1 MLFLIGSIF
10 LSSYLTLAFKVC
22 ERYKID
28 LFQAIVFNYITCV
41 VTGSFVNG
49 SFPVNLDTMHLA
61 WVQWGFAMGV
71 LFISLFNLIGI
82 TAQKNGVA
90 VATVANKLSL
100 VIPVLFAVFLY
111 GEVVAG
117 FKLAGIV
124 TALVAVVLTCYQPAS
139 AGDSEGKAAPGIQLT
154 YLLPFILFIGSGFLD
169 SIINH
174 VQKKYITESNS
185 NAFLITG
192 FFSAAFIGGI
202 ILISQLLRK
211 RETFAVKNL
220 LAGILIGIPNYFS
233 IWCLMKFLKTSP
245 MQSSANI
252 PVNNMGIVLF
262 SSIVAWL
269 FFKEKLSIINW
280 LGIILSIAAIALIA
294 FG

>member
-1 MLFLIGSIF
+1 MIFLLGSIL

-22 ERYKID
+22 EKFNID
-28 LFQAIVFNYITCV
+28 IFQAIVFNYLTCV
-41 VTGSFVNG
+41 VTGSLVNG
-49 SFPVNLDTMHLA
+49 SFPLSLHSYSNA
-61 WVQWGFAMGV
+61 WVQWGLVMGV

-82 TAQKNGVA
+82 TTQKNGVA

-100 VIPVLFAVFLY
+100 VIPVTVAVYLY

-117 FKLAGIV
+117 FKIMGIIA
-124 TALVAVVLTCYQPAS
+124 ALVAVALTCYKPAVTIL
-139 AGDSEGKAAPGIQLT
+139 DNKAPDKKLR
-154 YLLPFILFIGSGFLD
+154 YLLPIILFAGSGMLD

-174 VQKKYITESNS
+174 VQKKYITADNS

-192 FFSAAFIGGI
+192 FFSAAFIGSVVLI
-202 ILISQLLRK
+202 IQLVRNK
-211 RETFAVKNL
+211 KVFSPRNL
-220 LAGILIGIPNYFS
+220 VAGILIGIPNYFS

-262 SSIVAWL
+262 SSVMAWIL
-269 FFKEKLSIINW
+269 FKEKLSVVNW
-280 LGIILSIAAIALIA
+280 AGIILSIAAIALIA